1 MQQKSKQKWKMK
13 TMKGEVVLN
22 IPAEKAWELY
32 RNNEIVGKI
41 DPEMLAGAKY
51 LRGDGGPGSLR
62 LFRLGPGNFCNF
74 S

>member
-1 MQQKSKQKWKMK
+1 
-13 TMKGEVVLN
+13 MKGEVVLN

-62 LFRLGPGNFCNF
+62 LFRLW
-74 S
+74 